1 MATRMHK
8 NMGNDKS
15 RYLYLA
21 VLWSWIMMILTY
33 SQSARNVVVVLCR
46 GSIKHLLSY
55 DKHISTFQWLF
66 ATQRKLPVSSQRFII
81 QKLYFYSDKIH
92 TRLSWKGGGGF
103 SNRAG
108 QRATSSVNYF
118 PCILTPWRLL
128 PRDILLLLFAMEM
141 RWPSICYFVLIIFL
155 YFLQVSCTIISL

>member
-66 ATQRKLPVSSQRFII
+66 PTQRKLLPAV
-81 QKLYFYSDKIH
+81 YYS
-92 TRLSWKGGGGF
+92 
-103 SNRAG
+103 
-108 QRATSSVNYF
+108 
-118 PCILTPWRLL
+118 
-128 PRDILLLLFAMEM
+128 E
-141 RWPSICYFVLIIFL
+141 IIFL
-155 YFLQVSCTIISL
+155 FR